1 LRFHHPVG
9 QTVSAETGKAH
20 QVDIFRIMAM
30 LQVRDQPTK
39 GGCRG
44 GVADGFVNWH
54 SYVPFPLQ
62 AMIVMGNARRKFQS
76 RKRAFPYAIS

>member
-1 LRFHHPVG
+1 
-9 QTVSAETGKAH
+9 
-20 QVDIFRIMAM
+20 M